1 MRAPMPAGVRRAL
14 SAISW
19 PVYVILYTPL
29 ALVAYYSFAPAP
41 NMGGH
46 SLHAYG
52 ILFHDGAVGAAL
64 RRSVILALSSSAVS
78 TALGTLLGYGLC
90 RFRNQNA
97 KGWLV
102 HVPSLIIY
110 APIIMPGLVFG
121 ISELIFFNF
130 VSQTTGLLSPGLMTM
145 VIAHITF
152 QVPYVTLTVFA
163 RLSGLDP
170 NLFEASHDL
179 YANGLK
185 SFFYLVLPVIRP
197 AVLGGFL
204 LGITLSIDDFTIS
217 FFTSG
222 PGSVTLPLYIYGAI
236 ARKGISPEINALGTM
251 MIAVVILLAVVNF
264 FYTLT
269 RDRVA
274 ALNSR
279 EIPQEA
285 IVMKGTIQ

>member
-1 MRAPMPAGVRRAL
+1 MSAPIPGGMRRAL

-19 PVYVILYTPL
+19 PAYVLLYTPL
-29 ALVAYYSFAPAP
+29 AMVAYYSFAPAP
-41 NMGGH
+41 NMSGH

-52 ILFHDGAVGAAL
+52 ILMQDGAVGAAL
-64 RRSVILALSSSAVS
+64 RRSVILALVSSAMS
-78 TALGTLLGYGLC
+78 TMLGTLLGYGLC
-90 RFRNQNA
+90 RFRNRNA
-97 KGWLV
+97 KGFFAQ
-102 HVPSLIIY
+102 VPSLIIY
-110 APIIMPGLVFG
+110 TPIIMPGLVFG

-130 VSQTTGLLSPGLMTM
+130 VSKTTGLLSLGLMTM

-185 SFFYLVLPVIRP
+185 SFFYLVLPVVQP

-222 PGSVTLPLYIYGAI
+222 PGSVTLPIYIYGAI
-236 ARKGISPEINALGTM
+236 ARKGISPEINALGTL
-251 MIAVVILLAVVNF
+251 MIAVIMLLAFANF
-264 FYTLT
+264 FFTLV
-269 RDRVA
+269 RDRSA
-274 ALNSR
+274 RGKQQDQSQDSL
-279 EIPQEA
+279 EI
-285 IVMKGTIQ
+285 KGTV